1 MNESD
6 TEKLINRLRQL
17 PEFEP
22 PSTIADEVMRRV
34 RPARPSLWQRLFT
47 YLARPH
53 HITLRPVPLFA
64 MAMGI
69 AAAFWLGM
77 VTGINSVQPLN
88 QAEQISVIE
97 KALQNPQASFLAGRG
112 LMAAGLIEEALPL
125 LRNASSSAPD
135 NPEYAYWEGLCYWAN
150 DMPAKE
156 RASYMRG
163 IGSSPDTIPI
173 LLNLGHNLLE
183 QKEFSAALLQYK
195 RTLSIDP
202 REQTA
207 LYNSGLIYNL
217 QHDSENEI
225 TAWKTYLHYYRSGKN
240 SYRAVRR
247 LNNLNDFSYR
257 SYQLGNRKIILSQ
270 SALLGLHS
278 AEETHHE
285 VEILADSLRRD
296 PGLQLDIVSFHE
308 NDVLEARKKA
318 ILLKNYIL
326 TAIGEK
332 EKKRVRLS
340 WFGEKETVQ
349 TSNGEHPLQESLLL
363 FSRRNITLQK
373 ETKI

>member
-1 MNESD
+1 MNNSD

-22 PSTIADEVMRRV
+22 PSTIVAEVMRRV
-34 RPARPSLWQRLFT
+34 RPARPSLWQRFFT

-64 MAMGI
+64 MTVVM
-69 AAAFWLGM
+69 AAVFWLGM
-77 VTGINSVQPLN
+77 VTGNNRVQPLN
-88 QAEQISVIE
+88 QPEQVSVVE

-112 LMAAGLIEEALPL
+112 LMAAGLVEEALPL
-125 LRNASSSAPD
+125 LRNASFSAPD

-150 DMPAKE
+150 GMPAKE
-156 RASYMRG
+156 RTSYMRG

-183 QKEFSAALLQYK
+183 QKEFSAALLQYN

-217 QHDSENEI
+217 QQDSENEI
-225 TAWKTYLHYYRSGKN
+225 TAWKTYLHHYRSGKN

-270 SALLGLHS
+270 SALLGLQS

-285 VEILADSLRRD
+285 IEILADSLRRD
-296 PGLQLDIVSFHE
+296 PRLQLDIVFFHE
-308 NDVLEARKKA
+308 NDALTARKNA
-318 ILLKNYIL
+318 ILLKKHIL
-326 TAIGEK
+326 AAVGEK
-332 EKKRVRLS
+332 ERKRVRLS

-349 TSNGEHPLQESLLL
+349 TSNGNYQPRESLLL
-363 FSRRNITLQK
+363 FGRRNFNQEK